1 MSNSVAAQ
9 EAKQLDSVTDRVQ
22 EKELDESKAMEA
34 MKSFQAVNLVSTD
47 ETKAVAVLKEDVLLI
62 VSELEVS
69 EEVATKALREVG
81 QGPNAVV
88 DALRLLI
95 TS

>member
-47 ETKAVAVLKEDVLLI
+47 EAK
-62 VSELEVS
+62 VSYS
-69 EEVATKALREVG
+69 LRNG
-81 QGPNAVV
+81 
-88 DALRLLI
+88 R
-95 TS
+95 